1 MRTLIWILITCLLVL
16 WGYYATA
23 IAPHASRRPVP
34 VEAGPEELS
43 AGSLNNRGV
52 ILVGR
57 GQGADALAFFERA
70 HQLRPDDVVI
80 ARNYAWQR
88 AREQK
93 RGWLRALGGGS
104 LGAFLLTVW
113 SVFVGTFR
121 RIRDRFRLGRTRVRG
136 EPWVRIDGK
145 TKKAELNLH
154 FTEPVG
160 CLLRRHP
167 LVIVWSSAQH
177 GKHMKSRPE
186 ASAKGAT
193 LRVPLK
199 GHRLNELRRYP
210 GDWKAFLYLGKTPVG
225 RAAARV
231 G

>member
-1 MRTLIWILITCLLVL
+1 MAIDVPENVQHELQPSEQLVWL
-16 WGYYATA
+16 
-23 IAPHASRRPVP
+23 
-34 VEAGPEELS
+34 
-43 AGSLNNRGV
+43 
-52 ILVGR
+52 
-57 GQGADALAFFERA
+57 GQPNALR
-70 HQLRPDDVVI
+70 
-80 ARNYAWQR
+80 YAWQ
-88 AREQK
+88 K
-93 RGWLRALGGGS
+93 GVYW
-104 LGAFLLTVW
+104 FLFGLVW
-113 SVFVGTFR
+113 SVFAGTWR
-121 RIRDRFRLGRTRVRG
+121 RIRDRFRLGRTHVRG